1 METGSLPLDRL
12 CLHTI
17 TTRPWDLQTALPH
30 YAEAGVAGVS
40 LWRDAIAGRDLV
52 DIRRRMTDLG
62 LTGVSLV
69 RGGQFAH
76 HERSKR
82 SAALDENRRCIEEA
96 HALGLPVIVLVC
108 GADPEQPLEASRTQI
123 AEALSALADEAAA
136 AGVSLGIEP
145 LHPMYAGDR
154 SAVNTL
160 RQANDMAEELDHS
173 AVSVV
178 VDAYHLW
185 WDPELE
191 TEIRRCGSLG
201 KLAALHISDW
211 RIPTEDT
218 LMDREIMGRGCIPL
232 GKIIRWAQEAGYSGF
247 LEVEIFSRR
256 YWEDDQATFLT
267 SIIEGY
273 TKINTGGR

>member
-1 METGSLPLDRL
+1 MRTGSLSLDRL

-17 TTRPWDLQTALPH
+17 TTRPWDIETALPR

-40 LWRDAIAGRDLV
+40 LWREAVAGHDLRAL
-52 DIRRRMTDLG
+52 RRQLADLG

-76 HERSKR
+76 HEAGKR
-82 SAALDENRRCIEEA
+82 NAALEENLRCIEEA
-96 HALGLPVIVLVC
+96 HALGLPLIVLVC
-108 GADPEQPLEASRTQI
+108 GADPEQPLETSRRQI
-123 AEALSALADEAAA
+123 AEALGSLADEAAA
-136 AGVSLGIEP
+136 AGVTLGIEP

-160 RQANDMAEELDHS
+160 RQANDMAEELDHP

-191 TEIRRCGSLG
+191 QQVRRCGSLG
-201 KLAALHISDW
+201 TLGALHISDW

-218 LMDREIMGRGCIPL
+218 LLDREIMGRGCIPL
-232 GKIIRWAQEAGYSGF
+232 GEIIGWAQDAGYSGF

-256 YWEDDQATFLT
+256 YWEEDQEAFLE
-267 SIIEGY
+267 SIIDGFQNI
-273 TKINTGGR
+273 TIGGR